1 MAGSKLQFQKLSED
15 ATIPKRAH
23 EGDAGYDLYSAVDT
37 TVPARSTKLVATDI
51 CVRLPEPPVP
61 TTSVYGRIAERSGL
75 ALKKSIA
82 VGGGVID
89 TTFTGSLGVILHNHS
104 DADFTVRRGDR
115 VAQFIVEVCMT
126 PAVEEVTDVSG
137 AGSVATERG
146 GRGFG
151 SSGD

>member
-1 MAGSKLQFQKLSED
+1 MTSKLQFQKLSDD
-15 ATIPKRAH
+15 ATTPSRAH
-23 EGDAGYDLYSAVDT
+23 EGDAGYDLYSSVDT

-51 CVRLPEPPVP
+51 CVRLPDPPVP
-61 TTSVYGRIAERSGL
+61 NTSVYGRIAERSGL
-75 ALKKSIA
+75 ALKKAIA
-82 VGGGVID
+82 IGGGVVD
-89 TTFTGSLGVILHNHS
+89 RAYTGSLGVIVHNHS

-115 VAQFIVEVCMT
+115 VAQFIVEICMT
-126 PAVEEVTDVSG
+126 PEVEEVINISG